1 MRILIADDN
10 HLVRQGVRRIL
21 SSQSNHEVCGE
32 AADGT
37 EALHMAHMLLPDL
50 VLLDVSMPG
59 SGGLQAARILR
70 RELPKVKVVIMSQHD
85 PSYLLSHVIEAGAH
99 GCVDKSRLDSDLA
112 ATIANI
118 EGTPA

>member
-1 MRILIADDN
+1 
-10 HLVRQGVRRIL
+10 VRQGVRRIL
-21 SSQSNHEVCGE
+21 LSQSNHEVCGE